1 MTTPLVRL
9 TTALLAVATAA
20 GLAVVPPAAA
30 GPDDGAVTSV
40 RLGQLDRGPG
50 PAVPRVV
57 GTSIVEGDRVV
68 AVDADE
74 VQLLGVSGAEYV
86 VAIYAGGGFL
96 GGAGGGRRHPHGRAG
111 PGALRRR
118 AVRRRDAAGHHEA
131 ARDAS
136 YGRDGARR
144 DHR

>member
-9 TTALLAVATAA
+9 TTSLLAVATAA
-20 GLAVVPPAAA
+20 GLAVMPSAAA
-30 GPDDGAVTSV
+30 GPDGGEVTSV

-57 GTSIVEGDRVV
+57 GTSIVEGDRAV

-86 VAIYAGGGFL
+86 VASTPTAAPRWSGWGL
-96 GGAGGGRRHPHGRAG
+96 TAPARSCWSAS
-111 PGALRRR
+111 LRRR
-118 AVRRRDAAGHHEA
+118 PVRRRDPTGHHEA

-144 DHR
+144 DQR